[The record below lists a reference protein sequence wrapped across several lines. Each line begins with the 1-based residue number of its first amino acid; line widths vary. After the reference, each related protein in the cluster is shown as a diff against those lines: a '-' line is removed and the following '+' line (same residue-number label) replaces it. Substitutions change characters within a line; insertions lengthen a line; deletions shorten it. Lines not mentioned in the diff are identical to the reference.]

1 MDDGCTV
8 IFSGNDDNRDNG
20 VGFIVSK
27 STAKSILGY
36 KPVNDRIAVIRLS
49 AKPFNVSIIQVYAPT
64 SSASDDIMEGFYGKL
79 QETIDGINKKDV
91 YFIVGDLNSKVRKC
105 DFPTEHFGKFGLGNC
120 NDRGEVL
127 VAFCEQNKLSVMNT
141 FFDHHPRR
149 LYTWVSPDGRTRNQ
163 IDYILAQTRWKS
175 SFKNVKTLP
184 GADCGSD
191 HQLLVGQVRL
201 KLKVITRDP
210 IIPRYDVTKISSTVE
225 VSNKFEELLAVE
237 EPVQPEELW
246 GEMKRIMTDAT
257 AEHVPR
263 IQKKKKSWIRD
274 ETMEIVDARKRHK
287 EAGEHQE
294 WNSMNRAVRKR
305 LREDKVAFVED
316 MCAKLEQHADNPKEL
331 HSLIKDITRK
341 PAPRLLVIKDPAGNV
356 LTEDAAIKE
365 RWASYCESL
374 YERQQDR
381 QPVDIDTPP
390 EQIAEQPPLREEVEQ
405 AVRLLKSG
413 KSPGCDNVAAEL
425 WKALGEKGVDILW
438 KLCVAIWMTGSWP
451 EDFKCS
457 LYITLPK

>member
-1 MDDGCTV
+1 MHC
-8 IFSGNDDNRDNG
+8 R
-20 VGFIVSK
+20 
-27 STAKSILGY
+27 
-36 KPVNDRIAVIRLS
+36 
-49 AKPFNVSIIQVYAPT
+49 YALY
-64 SSASDDIMEGFYGKL
+64 A
-79 QETIDGINKKDV
+79 
-91 YFIVGDLNSKVRKC
+91 
-105 DFPTEHFGKFGLGNC
+105 
-120 NDRGEVL
+120 
-127 VAFCEQNKLSVMNT
+127 

-149 LYTWVSPDGRTRNQ
+149 LCTWVSPDGRTRNQ

-201 KLKVITRDP
+201 KLKVIKRDS
-210 IIPRYDVTKISSTVE
+210 IIPRYDVTKISSEFTVE

-263 IQKKKKSWIRD
+263 IRKKKKKSWIRD

-294 WNSMNRAVRKR
+294 WNSMNRVVRKR
-305 LREDKVAFVED
+305 LREAKVAFVEN

-341 PAPRLLVIKDPAGNV
+341 AAPRLLVIKDPAGNV
-356 LTEDAAIKE
+356 LTEYAAIKE

-381 QPVDIDTPP
+381 QQVDIDTPP
-390 EQIAEQPPLREEVEQ
+390 EQIAEQSPLREEVEQ

-413 KSPGCDNVAAEL
+413 KSPGCGNVVFEL
-425 WKALGEKGVDILW
+425 TSGSIKWAIDDVIIILLKMSGRVLSWQYQFDSKARFH
-438 KLCVAIWMTGSWP
+438 LC
-451 EDFKCS
+451 
-457 LYITLPK
+457 